1 LLFQCPRHRDEGIFY
16 EVVSIQNFSQEVFE
30 LKNARTASLTPGGT
44 GLFRVSQ
51 ISGVW
56 LVALGAAIWGTDS
69 VLRTPLL
76 GDFTSA
82 QIVLLEH
89 LFLALYAIPLAWINR
104 RQLRGLTL
112 KQWGALLFIAW
123 GGSALATVLFT
134 SAFKYG
140 DPNVVLLLQKLQPV
154 FVFLLARTML
164 RETLPRTFGLDLI
177 LALAGTY
184 LLTFGFT
191 MPSGL
196 AFGGQLTAA
205 LLAMGAAALWGGST
219 VMGRVLL
226 GKLSFETVTA
236 LRFLV
241 ALPLLAAI
249 VATSGTD
256 WGHMF
261 QQAAHPTPFLLIFL
275 QALLPGLLSLLLYY
289 RGLSSTKA
297 SYATLAELSFPATG
311 VTLNWVFLGQ
321 AFTAGQLAGFV
332 LIWMIVWRIAK
343 YQDARAN

>member
-1 LLFQCPRHRDEGIFY
+1 
-16 EVVSIQNFSQEVFE
+16 
-30 LKNARTASLTPGGT
+30 LKTETASLAPGGT
-44 GLFRVSQ
+44 GLFRMTRR
-51 ISGVW
+51 SGVW
-56 LVALGAAIWGTDS
+56 LIALGAAMWGADS
-69 VLRTPLL
+69 VLRMPLL
-76 GDFTSA
+76 NDFTSA

-89 LFLALYAIPLAWINR
+89 LFLALYAIPVAWSNR
-104 RQLRGLTL
+104 RELRGLTL
-112 KQWGALLFIAW
+112 KQWGAVLFIAW

-154 FVFLLARTML
+154 FVFLLARSIL
-164 RETLPRTFGLDLI
+164 RETLPRTFGLDLV

-184 LLTFGFT
+184 LLTFGFSL
-191 MPSGL
+191 PSGVHM
-196 AFGGQLTAA
+196 GGQLTAA

-226 GKLSFETVTA
+226 DKLTFQTVTA
-236 LRFLV
+236 LRFAV
-241 ALPLLAAI
+241 ALPLLAFI

-261 QQAAHPTPFLLIFL
+261 TSFAHPTPFLLVFL

-289 RGLSSTKA
+289 RGLSNTKA
-297 SYATLAELSFPATG
+297 SYATLAELAFPAAG
-311 VTLNWVFLGQ
+311 ITLNWVFLGQ
-321 AFTAGQLAGFV
+321 TFTAGQLAGFV

-343 YQDARAN
+343 YQDARVK